1 MKSMGEHIY
10 ALRVNKNMTRAE
22 FARQCNVTKQYI
34 WLIETGKRDP
44 GLKLAIRIADVL
56 GVTLNDLMGVTR

>member
-1 MKSMGEHIY
+1 MGKHIY

-22 FARQCNVTKQYI
+22 LARQCNVTKQYI

-44 GLKLAIRIADVL
+44 GLKLAIRIADVF
-56 GVTLNDLMGVTR
+56 GVTLNDLMEVN